1 MVKFY
6 TNFWITWQHIQ
17 MKWSNFMLQ
26 TWFYTPKP
34 MRHIWMNQNHTVA
47 LQDVF
52 LTESTLKICAGLP
65 KCPNKCKWQHL
76 KKIAASA
83 AEEETRGCF
92 VTGIYVIIIQN
103 TLEKIG
109 HTQPIIQVRTDNT
122 TAAGTANNTIKKQQS
137 RATNMQYF
145 WIHGQKT
152 LKDFLIAWKS
162 GQGNLANYLTKYHS
176 ANIINLYVPYIY
188 IQLKLQ
194 DQPLSPY
201 LRLFCKSVLIQR
213 IPRWDNYTRHLPFP
227 E

>member
-1 MVKFY
+1 
-6 TNFWITWQHIQ
+6 
-17 MKWSNFMLQ
+17 
-26 TWFYTPKP
+26 
-34 MRHIWMNQNHTVA
+34 MNQNHTVA

-176 ANIINLYVPYIY
+176 AKHHKLVRTIY
-188 IQLKLQ
+188 LHTVKTPRSAPLALLKTVLQ
-194 DQPLSPY
+194 ECVDTEDS
-201 LRLFCKSVLIQR
+201 
-213 IPRWDNYTRHLPFP
+213 NMG
-227 E
+227 